1 MPSESRD
8 NIIATM
14 EWTPVNLYYMEVP
27 SLDLRLRWLH
37 AKPSADRPDMKS
49 MVVIREPAS
58 KYSDQELQRIA
69 EFSSAISKAEQDRY
83 GKILGANLIFL
94 DKATGIDEEL
104 PWIVRRM
111 NTIEPYRRK
120 TLEEALLAADE
131 KFANLSRAAASTP

>member
-1 MPSESRD
+1 MLKSREE
-8 NIIATM
+8 NIATL
-14 EWTPVNLYYMEVP
+14 EWTPVSPYFRDVP
-27 SLDLRLRWLH
+27 SIDHRLRWLH
-37 AKPSADRPDMKS
+37 AKPSAKQPDMKS

-104 PWIVRRM
+104 PWIVGRM
-111 NTIEPYRRK
+111 NTLDPYRRK